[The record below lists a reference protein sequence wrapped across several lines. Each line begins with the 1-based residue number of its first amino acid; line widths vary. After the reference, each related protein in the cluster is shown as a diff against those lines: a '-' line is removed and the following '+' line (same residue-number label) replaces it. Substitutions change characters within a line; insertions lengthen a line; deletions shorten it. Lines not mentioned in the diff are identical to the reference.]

1 MKTIANHRTKLLAIA
16 ATISMIALASVA
28 FTPVQAVADGCCA
41 DGIDCRTCA
50 GQDCTYGSNP
60 SCGSSLPGA
69 YCRLNEQCNPET

>member
-1 MKTIANHRTKLLAIA
+1 MKTIARNRTRLFALAA
-16 ATISMIALASVA
+16 AVSMIALVSVL

-60 SCGSSLPGA
+60 SCGSSPPG
-69 YCRLNEQCNPET
+69 RS